1 MIFGR
6 HINRYYIRY
15 GWVLLLGL
23 CSLIVVD
30 YFQLVIPNLYQ
41 MVINGVNHGSVE
53 VDGTTVPFDM
63 NFLLDRICMPMA
75 QVILVVLAGQFLW
88 RLCYVTLSL
97 QGAPIPYRRPVSG
110 RCPAY
115 RLIIPQSHVRRILS
129 AISFRWRLMRTAR

>member
-1 MIFGR
+1 MDYPLHLGVTEAGDAEDGR
-6 HINRYYIRY
+6 IKSALGIGALLHDGIGDTVRVSSANRPR
-15 GWVLLLGL
+15 
-23 CSLIVVD
+23 
-30 YFQLVIPNLYQ
+30 
-41 MVINGVNHGSVE
+41 
-53 VDGTTVPFDM
+53 TK
-63 NFLLDRICMPMA
+63 
-75 QVILVVLAGQFLW
+75 FLW

>member
-63 NFLLDRICMPMA
+63 NFLLDRICMPMVG
-75 QVILVVLAGQFLW
+75 VILAIVAGRFVW
-88 RLCYVTLSL
+88 RIAFMGSAVKLEADLRNRMFDNAKNLSRDYYQVNKVGNL
-97 QGAPIPYRRPVSG
+97 M
-110 RCPAY
+110 
-115 RLIIPQSHVRRILS
+115 SHFTNDLDTVQD
-129 AISFRWRLMRTAR
+129 